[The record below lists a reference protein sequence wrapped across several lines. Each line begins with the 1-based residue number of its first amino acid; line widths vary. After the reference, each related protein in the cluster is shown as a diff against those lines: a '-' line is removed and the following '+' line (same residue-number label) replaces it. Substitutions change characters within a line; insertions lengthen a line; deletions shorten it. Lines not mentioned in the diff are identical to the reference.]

1 MTRMERHVGL
11 ALFVTF
17 LLVAAACGD
26 SGTTTTATPA
36 TPATPATT
44 TEPAAPATTTEPA
57 ANVPNNGT
65 QFVVAWSP
73 VSDPF
78 NPDRQALDD
87 HIEEG
92 VVGAGMA
99 FEYCSPSATAGGAVG
114 DPVLQANC
122 LEQFILKNV
131 DAIVTHA
138 VDVVALAPTI
148 KKAEDAGI
156 PVFLWA
162 GALDAGLGADPL
174 MSYAHPNKISANA
187 GGELLVEFLTQK
199 YGSPKGKVLNVQ
211 GSMTT
216 RDGIERSGH
225 FLEIIEKYPDIE
237 VTSKAADWDASKAAD
252 IIQDWMTGNPDTDGI
267 WMGSQAGY
275 QDGAESALTRN
286 NTWLKSEDPNH
297 VWLGGPD
304 GSNLGLYALKC
315 GYIDYL
321 SDQAYQ
327 HVDTIFIGAIVDF
340 LKSGVLPK
348 AGDTFSAPEPFKTAS
363 VSSNPELAGLLL
375 SVDPVTVTTDNVGVP
390 GLWGNSTGFTPNGT
404 SACEE

>member
-1 MTRMERHVGL
+1 MGL

-26 SGTTTTATPA
+26 SGTT
-36 TPATPATT
+36 
-44 TEPAAPATTTEPA
+44 EPA
-57 ANVPNNGT
+57 ANVPNKVT
-65 QFVVAWSP
+65 PFVVAWSP

-92 VVGAGMA
+92 VVGAGMV

-162 GALDAGLGADPL
+162 GALDAGLGANPL

-237 VTSKAADWDASKAAD
+237 VTSKAADWDASKAADWDASKAAD